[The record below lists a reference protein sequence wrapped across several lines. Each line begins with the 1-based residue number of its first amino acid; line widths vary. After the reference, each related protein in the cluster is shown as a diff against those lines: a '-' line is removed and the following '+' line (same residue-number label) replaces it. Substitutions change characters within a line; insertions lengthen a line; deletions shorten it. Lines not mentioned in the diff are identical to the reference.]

1 MSVETAKYLCEENQP
16 ENKNKLNFP
25 RVNCSESWDLLLNFV
40 LNQKNTKPSP
50 YHHLNIRRKKLI
62 FS

>member
-25 RVNCSESWDLLLNFV
+25 RVNCSESWDLLLNSF
-40 LNQKNTKPSP
+40 LIKKPPSIAPTIIYIYGGKN
-50 YHHLNIRRKKLI
+50 
-62 FS
+62 